1 MFRIRKE
8 MKLFLVVITIL
19 LSIFLGIKRSNLDKV
34 FVQTDVKI
42 DMTAANDIFEDSFNN
57 NKIRFDYYVED
68 LTEINTLLS
77 DISKMDNSNILH
89 SEQKSIYNLSVFEIP
104 TDISDETVNK
114 LRSIAGISNES
125 IQKAGMITVNTNL
138 KENLNNNQIAK
149 KRVQSLI
156 NESVSPDRIT
166 SFRNQL
172 DKIQAKIDSLS
183 IQEEIQKH
191 NAEFDIVMLSAVKS
205 TNGNAILRSSLSLFL
220 LTTIASLILIIVGL
234 IVSYYIFVLMY
245 KLMLVLGIRTARSD
259 TSNYNYNKK
268 GYGRKVKRIYKDSD
282 GKVIRKE
289 EKK

>member
-42 DMTAANDIFEDSFNN
+42 DMTAANEIFEDSFNN

-191 NAEFDIVMLSAVKS
+191 NAEFDIVMLSAIKS

-245 KLMLVLGIRTARSD
+245 KLMLVLGIRTTRSD

-282 GKVIRKE
+282 GRVIRKE
-289 EKK
+289 EKE